1 MHIRPVKPEDLDE
14 WLRMRLLLWSDD
26 APEEHLKE
34 MEDMLADST
43 CAVLVAVCPDG
54 GLCGFLEVSQRKYA
68 DGCNTS
74 PVGYIEGW
82 YVDPDH
88 RRNQVGAQL
97 VQAAEA
103 WARQSGLQ
111 EMASDCIIDNIIS
124 LKAHNAL
131 GYEEVERLIH
141 FKKQL

>member
-26 APEEHLKE
+26 APQEHLKE

-97 VQAAEA
+97 VQTAEA

>member
-26 APEEHLKE
+26 APQEHLKE

-111 EMASDCIIDNIIS
+111 EMASDCIINNIIS

>member
-43 CAVLVAVCPDG
+43 CAVLVAICPDS
-54 GLCGFLEVSQRKYA
+54 GLCGFLEASQRKYA